1 MHKIQD
7 HDGVLGINEFMLW
20 LLTEAMAVLPLKRN
34 GITSLAPLYNR
45 YVSYALCDSGFG
57 VRRKVVGMHMGA
69 FLRLLKYQGITDKM
83 GKHCI
88 AAQVAHCLAACDR
101 TTGKVRLLRART
113 NLWFALST
121 LSMLH
126 KL

>member
-1 MHKIQD
+1 M
-7 HDGVLGINEFMLW
+7 LGINEFMLW